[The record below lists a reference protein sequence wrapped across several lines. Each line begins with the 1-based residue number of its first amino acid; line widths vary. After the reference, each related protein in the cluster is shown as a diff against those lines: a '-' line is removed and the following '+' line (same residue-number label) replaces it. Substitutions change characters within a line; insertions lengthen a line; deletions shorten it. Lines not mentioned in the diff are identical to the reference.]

1 MVFQFLCPRG
11 HLLQADELQAGQH
24 CKCPYC
30 QAEFLVPRA
39 SRDPRPDHLPVAR
52 AETADRSPVEGD
64 PAVPAPESPPPEE
77 TLPEIR
83 TRTKVGADPAEVAA
97 QLGLADAWR
106 EGLLHIPCP
115 GGHVLETPRDM
126 LGQDAM
132 CPHCQA
138 EFRLRVEDSQEY
150 QRERTEQRERREQT
164 LGKAWLHWAIATA
177 VVVLLGLIVLVV
189 VAAYR

>member
-11 HLLQADELQAGQH
+11 HLLQADELQAGEH

-30 QAEFLVPRA
+30 EAEFLVPRA

-64 PAVPAPESPPPEE
+64 LAVSAPEPPPPEE

-83 TRTKVGADPAEVAA
+83 TGRKIGGDPAEVAA
-97 QLGLADAWR
+97 QLGLVDAR
-106 EGLLHIPCP
+106 QQSLLHVPCP
-115 GGHVLETPRDM
+115 KGHVLETPRDM

-132 CPHCQA
+132 CPYCQVQ
-138 EFRLRVEDSQEY
+138 FRLRVEDSQEY
-150 QRERTEQRERREQT
+150 RRERAEQRERREQK

-177 VVVLLGLIVLVV
+177 VVVVLGLIVLVV